1 MMNGKES
8 DEGEDG
14 THADEKPQ
22 VAFMPQMAMVE
33 SQLISLSLGERKEDH
48 VQSSTRWT
56 DGRDC
61 R

>member
-1 MMNGKES
+1 MRMEI
-8 DEGEDG
+8 
-14 THADEKPQ
+14 PQ
-22 VAFMPQMAMVE
+22 MAFMPQMAMVE

-56 DGRDC
+56 NGRGC